1 METAHSVIDQD
12 TLYWIL
18 GTVAALL
25 LTIAFF
31 AIYRIGR
38 GQRTV
43 EVTPEPLPEATLDP
57 LAERL
62 SAERTPQNEAAPS
75 VEFRDAGVPA
85 DDLPP
90 DMAARNGTALPEDA
104 SALPH
109 RIEEIEK
116 PAPKPLFSA
125 LSNTRSSLFG
135 RIKSLFSSKPTLS
148 SGELEDLEEVLY
160 TSDLGPQ
167 TVQRLMGAVENRLE
181 GNGAQG
187 FEAVREALK
196 AEMLDIF
203 EKVAGEVRPVELG
216 AAANSAKQGAKP
228 LPLHLVTA
236 KDTAPVVHHGS
247 EEYLEGLERLNVW
260 DHRPAVLMI
269 VGVNGAGKTT
279 TIGKLARRFAQS
291 GRRVLVAAGDT
302 FRAAASDQLK
312 IWTDRA
318 QVEIFAPE
326 NVTDPSAVSFMAC
339 EKAQGQGFDVVIIDT
354 AGRLHTQKNLME
366 ELKKMKRVIQKKLPE
381 APHEVLLV
389 LDANSGQNALVQ
401 AREFHQALG
410 VTGVVLTKLDGT
422 AKGGVAVGLAC
433 ELELPIKLIGVG
445 EGIDDLRRFSS
456 REFIDSII

>member
-1 METAHSVIDQD
+1 MDATHSVMDQD
-12 TLYWIL
+12 TLYWVL
-18 GTVAALL
+18 GTVVAVLM
-25 LTIAFF
+25 TIAFF
-31 AIYRIGR
+31 VIYRIGR

-43 EVTPEPLPEATLDP
+43 EVSPEPLPEATLDP

-62 SAERTPQNEAAPS
+62 SAERTPQNELTPS
-75 VEFRDAGVPA
+75 LEFRDSGVPS
-85 DDLPP
+85 DDLPA
-90 DMAARNGTALPEDA
+90 DLAARTLAEALPEEKIA
-104 SALPH
+104 PPPH

-116 PAPKPLFSA
+116 PAPKPLFTA

-135 RIKSLFSSKPTLS
+135 RIKSLFSAKPTLS
-148 SGELEDLEEVLY
+148 SGELEELEEVLY

-167 TVQRLMGAVENRLE
+167 TVQRLMGAVETRLQDAGE
-181 GNGAQG
+181 QG
-187 FEAVREALK
+187 FDAVRDALK

-203 EKVAGEVRPVELG
+203 EKVSNGKVTEG
-216 AAANSAKQGAKP
+216 AANPTHGVAH
-228 LPLHLVTA
+228 LHLVTA
-236 KDTAPVVHHGS
+236 KDTTPAVHHGS

-318 QVEIFAPE
+318 QVEIFAPD
-326 NVTDPSAVSFMAC
+326 NVADPSAVSFMAC